1 MSNISKNHPRYRSL
15 IAREKIVDASNN
27 GLLAHSAMIAH
38 GRGEAF
44 DYLLGEETSK
54 SAKLAIKEVAYRLNK
69 SKNPIIS
76 VNGNTVVLAG
86 EDLIRIAAVLECPIE
101 INLYYR
107 TEERISKL
115 LRLLNEQKNKVTK
128 EACPEGWIGDWDK
141 SVNSVR
147 LLGQENDGL
156 IIGLEG
162 PRAICSFE
170 GIQRSS
176 TVLVPLEDGDRC
188 EALVALGK
196 EVLVIDLNPLS
207 RTARKASVTIVDE
220 VSRAANLIL
229 NEIIIKDYEIKEW
242 DNESTLRDALE
253 IISKSMNKI

>member
-1 MSNISKNHPRYRSL
+1 MSNISKSHPRYRSL
-15 IAREKIVDASNN
+15 IAREKLVEASNN

-115 LRLLNEQKNKVTK
+115 LRLLNEQKNKVAK

-147 LLGQENDGL
+147 LLGQENDGV

-162 PRAICSFE
+162 PRAICSSE
-170 GIQRSS
+170 LEYHMGRDGRCTIG
-176 TVLVPLEDGDRC
+176 VL
-188 EALVALGK
+188 AQ
-196 EVLVIDLNPLS
+196 N
-207 RTARKASVTIVDE
+207 T
-220 VSRAANLIL
+220 
-229 NEIIIKDYEIKEW
+229 
-242 DNESTLRDALE
+242 
-253 IISKSMNKI
+253 